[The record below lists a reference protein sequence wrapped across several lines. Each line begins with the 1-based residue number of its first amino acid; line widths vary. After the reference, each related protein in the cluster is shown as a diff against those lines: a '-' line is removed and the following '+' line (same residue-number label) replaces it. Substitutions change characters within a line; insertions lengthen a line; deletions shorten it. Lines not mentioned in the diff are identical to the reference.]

1 MTLPNSPAS
10 LLQEL
15 IRIPSVNPDGA
26 EGQGATGE
34 KACAEWVGAFL
45 EACGA
50 EVIFEEVLPGRPNVT
65 GHFPGRGNKPGLLFA
80 PHTDTVSVQGMT
92 IDPFGGEIKDG
103 RIYGRGASDTKG
115 TMAGMLWALLQLR
128 EEIPNLGAA
137 ISFVGLMGEEAGQ
150 PGSKHF
156 ADHHASEFDFA
167 VVGEPTELQTVY
179 AHKGCVWLELSTSG
193 RSCHGSTPERGE
205 NAIRKMLNLLGPLLP
220 SLEGELL
227 KFQDEVLGKPTVSLG
242 SLSGGVSPNIVP
254 ASCRAIL
261 DFRETPALHQAGGGL
276 QLVKTLLKS
285 GLTNEAVEV
294 RKLGDS
300 VPLHTP
306 PDTDGIRRLQSIGSK
321 LTVAPWFCD
330 AGRLAEKGLSS
341 VAVGP
346 GKIAQ
351 AHTKD
356 EFLTIEDLEAGAN
369 FYANFMRTYT

>member
-1 MTLPNSPAS
+1 
-10 LLQEL
+10 
-15 IRIPSVNPDGA
+15 
-26 EGQGATGE
+26 
-34 KACAEWVGAFL
+34 
-45 EACGA
+45 
-50 EVIFEEVLPGRPNVT
+50 
-65 GHFPGRGNKPGLLFA
+65 
-80 PHTDTVSVQGMT
+80 
-92 IDPFGGEIKDG
+92 
-103 RIYGRGASDTKG
+103 
-115 TMAGMLWALLQLR
+115 
-128 EEIPNLGAA
+128 
-137 ISFVGLMGEEAGQ
+137 
-150 PGSKHF
+150 
-156 ADHHASEFDFA
+156 
-167 VVGEPTELQTVY
+167 
-179 AHKGCVWLELSTSG
+179 
-193 RSCHGSTPERGE
+193 
-205 NAIRKMLNLLGPLLP
+205 
-220 SLEGELL
+220 
-227 KFQDEVLGKPTVSLG
+227 
-242 SLSGGVSPNIVP
+242 VP